1 MLHTT
6 PASIRLLATLAA
18 LAAGCTDDG
27 GAALPAG
34 SPDSGAVDAAS
45 PVIDG
50 PPAPDDAAGPP
61 AGADARVEVPDAA
74 AADCAPSDWAPGA
87 SATIAL
93 RHDGRDRSYAV
104 HVGTAVTAGR
114 PVPLV
119 VNFHGL
125 HNSPAI
131 QEIFSRM
138 NAVADREGFIVV
150 NPQGIEASFN
160 AGNCCGPA
168 AEQGIDD
175 LGFTRAIV
183 ADVAA
188 RACVDRRRVYA
199 TGFSNGGF
207 MAHRVGCEAADL
219 FAAVAP
225 VAAGNAVT
233 RCAPGRPV
241 PVITFHGTAD
251 TVVEYATGQRAA
263 ADWATRNGCTGEPT
277 RVAHGTA
284 YCDRWTTCGAG
295 VAVEMCTIP
304 NLWHLWPSA
313 SSAHPA
319 SPAIWSFLS
328 GYTLPD

>member
-1 MLHTT
+1 MLH
-6 PASIRLLATLAA
+6 ASLLRQLAVAGVAA
-18 LAAGCTDDG
+18 LLVGACSDEGS
-27 GAALPAG
+27 AALP
-34 SPDSGAVDAAS
+34 GAVPDAGGPGTVFDAAAE
-45 PVIDG
+45 VDAG
-50 PPAPDDAAGPP
+50 GDAAAPP
-61 AGADARVEVPDAA
+61 DGSVDAVPDAA
-74 AADCAPSDWAPGA
+74 AGEPGCAPSSWAPGA
-87 SATIAL
+87 NATIAL
-93 RHDGRDRSYAV
+93 RHGELDRSYVV
-104 HVGTAVTAGR
+104 HVGAAVDVDR

-131 QEIFSRM
+131 QEAFSRM

-160 AGNCCGPA
+160 AGGCCGPA

-188 RACVDRRRVYA
+188 RACIDPRRVYA

-207 MAHRVGCEAADL
+207 MAHRIGCEAADL

-225 VAAGNAVT
+225 VASGNAVAA
-233 RCAPGRPV
+233 CAPGRPV
-241 PVITFHGTAD
+241 PIISFHGTID

-263 ADWATRNGCTGEPT
+263 QAWAERNGCSGAPT
-277 RVAHGTA
+277 RVEHGRA
-284 YCDRWTTCGAG
+284 YCERWTACAGG

-304 NLWHLWPSA
+304 GLWHLWPSA
-313 SSAHPA
+313 TSPHPA
-319 SPAIWSFLS
+319 SPAIWEFLS
-328 GYTLPD
+328 GYTLP